1 MKTCNVCNKT
11 KPRVFFKS
19 KKKTCRGCE
28 RTLGNYLMRM
38 LVKSRKLTP
47 AERIGN
53 RLGYMG
59 TAFIM
64 MSPYLLPYDNIGA
77 YTYLCGAILSLPQ
90 VWLAKQWNLVLI
102 NLNLL
107 IGYGIFLFGQMAEKI
122 NQFEDYQYQ
131 YIERI
136 LKWYAKEK
144 TANYIKV
151 SWLSG
156 MLKKQHYDE
165 HEKRMLNKMVN
176 NYNSKTIKNE
186 KSSSRNLY

>member
-1 MKTCNVCNKT
+1 M
-11 KPRVFFKS
+11 
-19 KKKTCRGCE
+19 
-28 RTLGNYLMRM
+28 
-38 LVKSRKLTP
+38 
-47 AERIGN
+47 GN

-102 NLNLL
+102 NFNLL

-122 NQFEDYQYQ
+122 NQFEENQYQ

-136 LKWYAKEK
+136 LKWYAKDK
-144 TANYIKV
+144 NSNSIKV
-151 SWLSG
+151 GWLSG
-156 MLKKQHYDE
+156 MMKKQHYDD
-165 HEKRMLNKMVN
+165 HEKRMLNKMVKK
-176 NYNSKTIKNE
+176 YNERT
-186 KSSSRNLY
+186 

>member
-1 MKTCNVCNKT
+1 MMKKCNVCNKT
-11 KPRVFFKS
+11 KPVVFFKS

-77 YTYLCGAILSLPQ
+77 YTYLCGAMLSLPQ

-107 IGYGIFLFGQMAEKI
+107 IGYGIFLFG
-122 NQFEDYQYQ
+122 
-131 YIERI
+131 
-136 LKWYAKEK
+136 
-144 TANYIKV
+144 
-151 SWLSG
+151 
-156 MLKKQHYDE
+156 
-165 HEKRMLNKMVN
+165 
-176 NYNSKTIKNE
+176 
-186 KSSSRNLY
+186 